1 MARISRNK
9 LVVSGLKHR
18 LAGAPKI
25 FLWVLASFKTHLQAM
40 TVKSILSAILAL
52 ACSAFVQ
59 VATAKEKAKQA
70 PDPILQPIED
80 VAGLPRVLLIGD
92 SISMG
97 YTQPVREL
105 LKGKANV
112 HRIPTNGGP
121 TTNGIAHLK
130 TWLGDSKWDV
140 IHFNFGLHDLVYMG
154 PDGKRGVSPKLPGAH
169 HQVALEQY
177 GKNLTEIVTM
187 LKASGAKIIWC
198 NTTPV
203 PEGTAYRVADESVS
217 FNEVAAG
224 VMEKAKIPVNDLH
237 GHAKARLAEA
247 QRPADVHFT
256 NKGSAYLA
264 EKVAAEIEKAL
275 K

>member
-1 MARISRNK
+1 
-9 LVVSGLKHR
+9 
-18 LAGAPKI
+18 
-25 FLWVLASFKTHLQAM
+25 M
-40 TVKSILSAILAL
+40 TIKPILCVFLAL
-52 ACSAFVQ
+52 VCSAHAQ
-59 VATAKEKAKQA
+59 EGAAKEKGKSA

-80 VAGLPRVLLIGD
+80 VAGLPRVLIIGD

-97 YTQPVREL
+97 YTLPVREL

-169 HQVALEQY
+169 HQVALPDY
-177 GKNLTEIVTM
+177 GKNLTEIAAA
-187 LKASGAKIIWC
+187 LKTTGAKLIWC

-203 PEGTAYRVADESVS
+203 PEGTAYRVADESVP
-217 FNEVAAG
+217 FNEAAAE
-224 VMEKAKIPVNDLH
+224 VMEKAGIPINDLH
-237 GHAKARLAEA
+237 SYAKARLADV

-256 NKGSAYLA
+256 DTGSVYLA